1 MLIRFFFPLFTV
13 QLFFSCYRFSIYFIC
28 HCSSI
33 FFRSYFFFCL
43 VSEFLTLVTSL
54 SLTQIILTRPSSS
67 SFPLLFYHSILSFY
81 FLNSQRH
88 LSLSPFSPS
97 FPPLSPQ
104 SVKGVQIYLYIFTH
118 FFPSFNFNLPLVV
131 HSSICLFISM
141 SQFVLCL
148 AFHSLFI
155 SLVLFQFTFLPP
167 SFTSF
172 FFILFQLFVFSQM
185 FLKCNFLLPPYSNIY
200 LALNFKWRAS
210 EKFIFMSF
218 FFAFSF
224 YLLISVSVVWF
235 FFRKGL
241 KSSCCF
247 LFACV
252 FLLLLCVYFC
262 VFLFPLFPFFLLFFY
277 FSYVFKFLF
286 FSLVFVS
293 FVFVVFVFSL
303 LFFFTFI
310 VYSTY
315 VFISPVFLFH

>member
-1 MLIRFFFPLFTV
+1 MFVLFLSFLFFLLFSIRIPDTRHFTLTHSNHTDTSFLVLISFIILSQYSFLLLFKQPTPPLSLSLSFSFFPL
-13 QLFFSCYRFSIYFIC
+13 L
-28 HCSSI
+28 
-33 FFRSYFFFCL
+33 
-43 VSEFLTLVTSL
+43 
-54 SLTQIILTRPSSS
+54 
-67 SFPLLFYHSILSFY
+67 
-81 FLNSQRH
+81 
-88 LSLSPFSPS
+88 PS
-97 FPPLSPQ
+97 FLPLSPQ